1 MNINSISYKLTVY
14 NRYDK
19 HTAPNFKA
27 KENNSD
33 VFEPANKSLKQKFF
47 DKLKKIVNY
56 KQKIF
61 NKLYYKVFPKKNTEL
76 QQTEVVTIKP
86 SVVKT
91 SSEKPAEIVKFPEP
105 QFSFDIER
113 LQDTL
118 NHTKKLSAD
127 WIEDNQTDFDNLIK
141 AISTIDG
148 MEYAKIKSIADFNDL
163 IDSKQGQANV
173 VNMLISSPEF
183 LKNAQEQYAKEKK
196 AYVDSIMPYL
206 YKRDKQ
212 LKIRAIEA
220 IEKYGSWEHGD
231 KLGLFLGKRDED
243 IVVPVV
249 RAIAATGGPRQA
261 LLINAFI
268 RNPRTEYK
276 SVNTYIEILDAM
288 AKIGD
293 MKKIDKSAH
302 KIITAPLQR
311 LKHHENPEIAKK
323 ANETLKIIFNK

>member
-1 MNINSISYKLTVY
+1 MNINSISYKPTVY

-33 VFEPANKSLKQKFF
+33 VFEPADKSLKQKFF

-118 NHTKKLSAD
+118 NYTKKLSAD

-196 AYVDSIMPYL
+196 AYVDSIIKYL
-206 YKRDKQ
+206 HSTNKKRRKPM
-212 LKIRAIEA
+212 L
-220 IEKYGSWEHGD
+220 
-231 KLGLFLGKRDED
+231 
-243 IVVPVV
+243 
-249 RAIAATGGPRQA
+249 IA
-261 LLINAFI
+261 
-268 RNPRTEYK
+268 
-276 SVNTYIEILDAM
+276 
-288 AKIGD
+288 
-293 MKKIDKSAH
+293 
-302 KIITAPLQR
+302 
-311 LKHHENPEIAKK
+311 
-323 ANETLKIIFNK
+323 

>member
-1 MNINSISYKLTVY
+1 MNVNNISFKSNLLEQMQKKSQSVAATVVSTPIADEKDSVELSSNLNKKKTSLKAIIASITAAIVLSLAIVKRKTIGKFFKKLFNKSKTQTNEINQETK
-14 NRYDK
+14 
-19 HTAPNFKA
+19 KA
-27 KENNSD
+27 KETAAETT
-33 VFEPANKSLKQKFF
+33 VKSTE
-47 DKLKKIVNY
+47 KIE
-56 KQKIF
+56 
-61 NKLYYKVFPKKNTEL
+61 FPKPQFTCG
-76 QQTEVVTIKP
+76 P
-86 SVVKT
+86 
-91 SSEKPAEIVKFPEP
+91 EKP
-105 QFSFDIER
+105 
-113 LQDTL
+113 
-118 NHTKKLSAD
+118 
-127 WIEDNQTDFDNLIK
+127 
-141 AISTIDG
+141 
-148 MEYAKIKSIADFNDL
+148 
-163 IDSKQGQANV
+163 
-173 VNMLISSPEF
+173 
-183 LKNAQEQYAKEKK
+183 EQYAKEKK

-212 LKIRAIEA
+212 LKIKAIEA